1 MSKDPDFLHTKLCDL
16 LSCKYP
22 IIQTAMG
29 WVSTPHL
36 VVSTINAGGFGF
48 LAAAVMQVSQIEQSI
63 KQIKKQSN
71 HNFGVNFHYSFVH
84 YASQYFNKQTIV
96 KFLIG

>member
-71 HNFGVNFHYSFVH
+71 PKSKIPYM
-84 YASQYFNKQTIV
+84 
-96 KFLIG
+96 